1 MYTSDLFDSILELDV
16 NEYLMEVYPTMNL
29 ESRRAIAKY
38 CLDYVDVEELLSNE
52 ITMWVNNYAK
62 IQAGYRVIEDFV
74 VTEDEAVEI
83 EEPPSVDYSA

>member
-38 CLDYVDVEELLSNE
+38 CLR
-52 ITMWVNNYAK
+52 I
-62 IQAGYRVIEDFV
+62 
-74 VTEDEAVEI
+74 
-83 EEPPSVDYSA
+83 